1 MKRAFTLIELLI
13 VISIIGILAVAVL
26 IALDPVEQ
34 VNRANDVKLVSGS
47 GEIRGAVNRYF
58 AAKEYFPWCTAV
70 NCSTYRAPC
79 VVAGTQ
85 TAFATGGTCA
95 AAVLAELIASGDL
108 KAGVTIDSRLG
119 LDQES
124 GGATFQIYYVPY
136 SKSDKVKYTLTAG
149 TNGIYMAPGAG
160 LACVTLGTNAN
171 CPSTSTTCTYCVF

>member
-119 LDQES
+119 FSPTGTATDGGTGKPPARKICLHLILFKASPKES
-124 GGATFQIYYVPY
+124 GGEPV
-136 SKSDKVKYTLTAG
+136 
-149 TNGIYMAPGAG
+149 
-160 LACVTLGTNAN
+160 
-171 CPSTSTTCTYCVF
+171 